1 MDNIS
6 TEVDPSEIP
15 EGFTTAAGNGAAGG
29 AAAEKQSEAQQRQA
43 QRDAILEQALT
54 PDALAR
60 LRRIKLVKAEKA
72 TSVETSIVSMAMQ
85 GKLQMKISEGKLIE
99 MLEGTVAKQKSSG
112 AINIQRKKYAFDSD
126 DDDDDDDDDTEKKPM
141 DVDLAQVAKVFPY
154 GRLLPIE
161 VVVGGLKFSTG
172 RIVNELGDV
181 DDLAVCVAASV
192 SIGYDDRTSSEGS
205 THKTYS
211 TKDGF

>member
-126 DDDDDDDDDTEKKPM
+126 DDDDDDDDLM
-141 DVDLAQVAKVFPY
+141 
-154 GRLLPIE
+154 
-161 VVVGGLKFSTG
+161 
-172 RIVNELGDV
+172 
-181 DDLAVCVAASV
+181 
-192 SIGYDDRTSSEGS
+192 
-205 THKTYS
+205 
-211 TKDGF
+211 